1 MSRHILIPLIV
12 ACALFMENMDSTII
26 ATSLPA
32 IAEGFHEHPLA
43 LNLALTSYLVSL
55 AVFIPISGW
64 VADRIGSRTVFMTA
78 IVVFMA
84 GSLLCSV
91 VDTLPAFVAA
101 RFIQGIGGAM
111 MVPVGR
117 LVLLKSVP
125 KSELVVALNYLTIPA
140 LVGPVIGPALGGLI
154 TEYFNWRWI
163 FLINIPISLLGL
175 ILAYRFIPNFREDDV
190 PRLDLPGFALSGIG
204 LAALILG
211 LSTMG
216 RHLLPGEAATGL
228 MILGVAGLAA
238 YAWHARRTRFP
249 LINMSLL
256 SLPTLRAGVVGGGL
270 FRMGAG
276 ATPFLLPL
284 LFQLGFGLNPFESG
298 LLTCATALGAMFM
311 KTFTVRILRRYG
323 FRAVL
328 TGNALLASASIMS
341 FGLFTASTSHW
352 LIVAVL
358 LISGCMRS
366 LQFTA
371 LNAISF
377 ADIAREDMS
386 NATSLSSMAQRLS
399 QSVGV
404 AFGALSLQVA
414 TSFNHSSGVQ
424 AGDFRFAF
432 AAVGLLSTLS
442 MLWLLRLPHDAGAE
456 VSGHRARVD

>member
-1 MSRHILIPLIV
+1 
-12 ACALFMENMDSTII
+12 MDSTII

-84 GSLLCSV
+84 GSLMCSV
-91 VDTLPAFVAA
+91 VDTLPAFVVA
-101 RFIQGIGGAM
+101 RFLQGIGGAM

-154 TEYFNWRWI
+154 TQYFSWRWI

-175 ILAYRFIPNFREDDV
+175 ILAYRFIPDFREEKV
-190 PRLDLPGFALSGIG
+190 PRLDLTGFALSGVG

-216 RHLLPGEAATGL
+216 RHLLPGEAAAGL

-238 YAWHARRTRFP
+238 YAWHARRTEFP

-284 LFQLGFGLNPFESG
+284 LFQLGFGLSPFESG

-328 TGNALLASASIMS
+328 TGNALLASASIMA

-404 AFGALSLQVA
+404 AFGALSLQIA
-414 TSFNHSSGVQ
+414 TSLNHSASVQ
-424 AGDFRFAF
+424 AGDFGIAF
-432 AAVGLLSTLS
+432 VAVGLLSTLS
-442 MLWLLRLPHDAGAE
+442 MLWLLRLPHGAGAE
-456 VSGHRARVD
+456 VSGHRARAD